1 MTTTDNPQADLSNQV
16 RSAVFWRSGSQIVS
30 QMVMWGATLAV
41 IRILDPKD
49 YGLFAMS
56 QVILALLTF
65 LNGYGFASALI
76 QADTVSPKRIRQ
88 AFGMLLLLNGG
99 LAILQLLIAPL
110 AAAYY
115 HQPMVADLLRVQALL
130 YLATPFIALPD
141 VLLSRA
147 LDFRAQAKANFAAAI
162 AGAATALACALSG
175 WGVWTLVAA
184 PIALFYT
191 RAIALT
197 IASGVLVKPSFN
209 FRDSGSMFRFGA
221 AVLLTQFFWIVQ
233 SNADVFIA
241 GRWLTPHQLGIYAEA
256 LFLTQIFA
264 TKFVPPL
271 NDVAFPAY
279 SRLQHDRAAFS
290 WAFTKALRII
300 MLATLPLYV
309 GLAVTAEP
317 VVLTLFGAKWAEMVP
332 LVRIIAFA
340 MPFLTL
346 QILFAPATNAIG
358 RPGISTWIT
367 GAGAVIMTIAFL
379 IGVRF
384 GATGL
389 AWAWLTG
396 FPLYAGVACMMSL
409 PAIGVSWRALGG
421 SIAPGLCAAAA
432 MGAIVWGLDR
442 LLPAMAPYIR
452 LLLLVSAGGVSYI
465 ALLYIG
471 ARQTL
476 DEILHLALRRTP
488 PGTPER

>member
-1 MTTTDNPQADLSNQV
+1 VSQNSSSDDDFSDRV

-30 QMVMWGATLAV
+30 QIVMWGSTLAV
-41 IRILDPKD
+41 IRILNPED

-56 QVILALLTF
+56 QAILALLTF

-76 QADTVSPKRIRQ
+76 QSDSVTPMRIRQ

-99 LAILQLLIAPL
+99 LALLQLAIAPL

-115 HQPMVADLLRVQALL
+115 QQPMVAEIMRVQALL

-147 LDFRAQAKANFAAAI
+147 LDFRNQAKANFAAAI
-162 AGAATALACALSG
+162 AGAATALACALAG

-191 RAIALT
+191 RAVALT
-197 IASGVLVKPSFN
+197 LATKLLVMPSFD
-209 FRDSGSMFRFGA
+209 FRGSGTMFRYGG
-221 AVLLTQFFWIVQ
+221 AVLLMQLFWIIQ
-233 SNADVFIA
+233 NNADVFIA
-241 GRWLTPHQLGIYAEA
+241 GRWLSAHQLGIYAEA

-290 WAFTKALRII
+290 WAFAKALRMI
-300 MLATLPLYV
+300 MLVTLPLYF
-309 GLAVTAEP
+309 GLAVSAEP
-317 VVLTLFGAKWAEMVP
+317 VVLTLFGPKWGEMVP
-332 LVRIIAFA
+332 MVRVMAFA

-358 RPGISTWIT
+358 RPGIGAWVS
-367 GAGAVIMTIAFL
+367 GAGAIILTSAFL

-384 GATGL
+384 GGMGL
-389 AWAWLTG
+389 AWAWLIG
-396 FPLYAGVACMMSL
+396 FPLYALVACVCSL
-409 PAIGVSWRALGG
+409 PAIGVRWRTLGG
-421 SIAPGLCAAAA
+421 SIAPGLGAAAA
-432 MGAIVWGLDR
+432 MAALVWGLDR
-442 LLPAMAPYIR
+442 ILPPLAPIVRLAVLVGAGGLAYGA
-452 LLLLVSAGGVSYI
+452 LLLLFARATLEEIVRLVIKRKAAAG
-465 ALLYIG
+465 
-471 ARQTL
+471 
-476 DEILHLALRRTP
+476 
-488 PGTPER
+488 